1 MVTNCLQVTEN
12 YNGIFNYYPYGTILW
27 IKQKDGT
34 CSQVKVV
41 GIECGKYGDIKTY
54 SYIIHAYKFPNG
66 NIVRGTIE
74 TTPVGKLRANLEDA
88 KTYGW
93 NSYSYAAYH
102 NLFFLTQK
110 VSIYALTDNKYGITR
125 ENVGLCGTSGNYVR
139 LFGYKLKEDG
149 TALLGNWAESS
160 LHFDISYGKGK
171 DLEIAVEEFDNHT
184 FYQNREQAIADYHP
198 NIEYFTECE
207 EEQEEKINN
216 ITISVHPD
224 TLQLLDVAGK
234 EYEIIK

>member
-1 MVTNCLQVTEN
+1 MATNCLQVTEN

-41 GIECGKYGDIKTY
+41 DIECEKYDSRKTY
-54 SYIIHAYKFPNG
+54 SYIIHTYKFPNG
-66 NIVRGTIE
+66 NIVKGTIE

-88 KTYGW
+88 KTYSWDG
-93 NSYSYAAYH
+93 YSYAAYY

-110 VSIYALTDNKYGITR
+110 ASIYALTANKYDITQ
-125 ENVGLCGTSGNYVR
+125 ENVGLWGTNGNYVG

-160 LHFDISYGKGK
+160 LHFNISYGNNK
-171 DLEIAVEEFDNHT
+171 DLVIAVEEFDNAT
-184 FYQNREQAIADYHP
+184 FYPNREQALANYHP
-198 NIEYFTECE
+198 NIEYFTESE
-207 EEQEEKINN
+207 EEQEEETDN

-234 EYEIIK
+234 EYKIIK